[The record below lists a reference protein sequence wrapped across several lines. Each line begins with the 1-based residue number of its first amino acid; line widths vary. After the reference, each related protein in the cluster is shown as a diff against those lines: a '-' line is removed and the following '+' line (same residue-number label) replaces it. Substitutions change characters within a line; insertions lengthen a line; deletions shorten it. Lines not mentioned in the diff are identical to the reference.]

1 MLMTASNGVLA
12 VVAGSAMRDAVDRV
26 AAAAGLAV
34 VHIAHPPS
42 RQAWTGA
49 SAVLLDS
56 AGASACS
63 GTRLPR
69 RGHIIVLSRDEPDPG
84 DWQTAIAVGAQH
96 VMSLPADE
104 SRLVAALSEAAESV
118 GGAERGGAVVAVMG
132 GRGGAGASLFAVAL
146 AQAAS
151 DALLIDADPWSGG
164 IDLLLGVEDKPG
176 LRWPDLALEHGRL
189 DFAALR
195 QALPRRDRLS
205 VLSGVRSGND
215 VEPGPLAA
223 VIDAGRRGGVTVICD
238 CPRRLTR
245 SVEIAVDAADLV
257 VLVATADVG
266 SCAAA
271 PAVASAV
278 GAINPN
284 IGLVVRGPS
293 PAGLRAVDVARI
305 VELPLLGVMRAQA
318 NLPSMLERGGLRIG
332 RRSPLAVAARQVLS
346 VLAQHPSAEAA

>member
-1 MLMTASNGVLA
+1 
-12 VVAGSAMRDAVDRV
+12 MRDAVDRV

-34 VHIAHPPS
+34 VHGARPPS

-49 SAVLLDS
+49 SAVLLDV

-63 GTRLPR
+63 DMRLPR
-69 RGHIIVLSRDEPDPG
+69 RGHIIMVCPDEPTAG

-104 SRLVAALSEAAESV
+104 SQLVAALSEAADS
-118 GGAERGGAVVAVMG
+118 GRDAERGGAVVAVMG
-132 GRGGAGASLFAVAL
+132 ARGGAGASLFAAAL
-146 AQAAS
+146 AQASAE
-151 DALLIDADPWSGG
+151 ALLVDADPWSGG
-164 IDLLLGVEDKPG
+164 IDLVLGAEDTPG

-195 QALPRRDRLS
+195 QALPRHDRLS
-205 VLSGVRSGND
+205 VLSGVRAGNE

-223 VIDAGRRGGVTVICD
+223 VIDAGRRGGATVICD
-238 CPRRLTR
+238 CPRRLAG
-245 SVEIAVDAADLV
+245 SVESVIDAADLV
-257 VLVATADVG
+257 VIVATADVG

-271 PAVASAV
+271 PAVASAL

-293 PAGLRAVDVARI
+293 PAGLRAVDVARL
-305 VELPLLGVMRAQA
+305 VGVPLLAAMRAQA
-318 NLPSMLERGGLRIG
+318 NLPVMLERGGLRIG
-332 RRSPLAVAARQVLS
+332 RRSPLTVAARQVLS
-346 VLAQHPSAEAA
+346 VLAQHPSAEAS